1 MSLDSRGSTRVS
13 EEVYKDEKTARELY
27 NSHHCFVLQKHTD
40 QYSKPYPRYKTN
52 NALKVVRAALRH
64 PKRFK
69 AQNVTDAVNR
79 PTKIMRFT
87 PIIATLLGAAVTIQ
101 ALEQPHPLADVSAQV
116 CAVRSYGCENGYCW
130 NGQCGSKGEWC
141 WLAKNGGSGGWLTCG
156 SDAACA
162 PNVAV
167 DAGCA
172 DCNVYPAG
180 TCGCSC

>member
-1 MSLDSRGSTRVS
+1 VS
-13 EEVYKDEKTARELY
+13 KEVYKSKKKARESY
-27 NSHHCFVLQKHTD
+27 SNHHCFFLQKDTD
-40 QYSKPYPRYKTN
+40 QYLKPYPRYKTN
-52 NALKVVRAALRH
+52 DTLKVVRAAPRYS
-64 PKRFK
+64 KRFNV
-69 AQNVTDAVNR
+69 QNVTDAVNR
-79 PTKIMRFT
+79 PTEVMRFT
-87 PIIATLLGAAVTIQ
+87 AIIASLLGTAVTIR
-101 ALEQPHPLADVSAQV
+101 ALEQPHPLADVSAQA
-116 CAVRSYGCENGYCW
+116 CAVRNYGCENGYCW